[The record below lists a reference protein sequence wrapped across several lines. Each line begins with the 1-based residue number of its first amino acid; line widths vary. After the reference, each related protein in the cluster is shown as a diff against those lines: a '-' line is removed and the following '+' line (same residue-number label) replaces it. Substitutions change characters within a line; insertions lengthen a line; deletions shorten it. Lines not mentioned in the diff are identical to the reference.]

1 MKSYIKTRTVQSVVR
16 DIKKGK
22 IIVDTGI
29 QRKQD
34 QWDQKRKSLL
44 ILSAIQ
50 GIIIPGLFAKETV
63 NEKNEVIWEIL
74 DGKQRVTIFTAF
86 LSDEFK
92 LDKSYA
98 DEYANKK
105 FSELDED
112 TQNTIKNTEI
122 VINIYQDISEQE
134 TEDIFC
140 RLNNGQQLSNDNLYR
155 AHMGADLRKF
165 VDEARNKPFMEKV
178 NFTKGQL
185 RKSED
190 QGVVLA
196 ALALISD
203 EAVNDLSKK
212 SIIQFIDDFK
222 QNFDS
227 ELCDKIL
234 EALDLL
240 DEMIPDKHK
249 NLKKVSLPMIIANA
263 ALCLEDDTKQKSY
276 GDNLNTFL
284 DDYENREEY
293 LEFCKTTTASS
304 QNVTKRNLYFYN
316 MIEQ

>member
-293 LEFCKTTTASS
+293 LEFCKTSTASS

>member
-1 MKSYIKTRTVQSVVR
+1 
-16 DIKKGK
+16 
-22 IIVDTGI
+22 
-29 QRKQD
+29 
-34 QWDQKRKSLL
+34 
-44 ILSAIQ
+44 
-50 GIIIPGLFAKETV
+50 
-63 NEKNEVIWEIL
+63 
-74 DGKQRVTIFTAF
+74 
-86 LSDEFK
+86 
-92 LDKSYA
+92 
-98 DEYANKK
+98 
-105 FSELDED
+105 
-112 TQNTIKNTEI
+112 
-122 VINIYQDISEQE
+122 
-134 TEDIFC
+134 
-140 RLNNGQQLSNDNLYR
+140 
-155 AHMGADLRKF
+155 
-165 VDEARNKPFMEKV
+165 
-178 NFTKGQL
+178 
-185 RKSED
+185 
-190 QGVVLA
+190 VVLA

-293 LEFCKTTTASS
+293 LEFCKTSTASS

>member
-1 MKSYIKTRTVQSVVR
+1 MKSYIKTRTVQSIVR

-22 IIVDTGI
+22 IILDTGI

-34 QWDQKRKSLL
+34 QWDKKKQSLL

-50 GIIIPGLFAKETV
+50 EIIIPGIFAKEII
-63 NEKNEVIWEIL
+63 NEKNEVMWEIL
-74 DGKQRVTIFTAF
+74 DGKQRLTVLSAF
-86 LSDEFK
+86 LNDEFK
-92 LDKSYA
+92 LDKSYS
-98 DEYANKK
+98 DEYTGKT
-105 FSELDED
+105 FSELEED
-112 TQNTIKNTEI
+112 IQNTIKNTEI
-122 VINIYQDISEQE
+122 TINIYQDLDEQE

-155 AHMGADLRKF
+155 AHMGEVLRNF

-190 QGVVLA
+190 QGVILA

-203 EAVNDLSKK
+203 ECVNDLSKK

-222 QNFDS
+222 QNYDS

-240 DEMIPDKHK
+240 DETIPEKHK

-263 ALCLEDDTKQKSY
+263 ALCLEDDKKQKSY
-276 GDNLNTFL
+276 ADNLNTFL

-293 LEFCKTTTASS
+293 LELCKTSTASS